1 MPDDEVP
8 AEPVAA
14 HPNEIKPIASPL
26 ISVPNI
32 NFSEPTGDPLLGVRK
47 GFGAGEVGGNGPTA
61 PPEPPMETRSEP

>member
-14 HPNEIKPIASPL
+14 HPNEIKPIPSPL

-32 NFSEPTGDPLLGVRK
+32 DFSEPTGDPLLGVRK
-47 GFGAGEVGGNGPTA
+47 GFGVGEVGGNGPTA
-61 PPEPPMETRSEP
+61 PPVPPMETRSEP